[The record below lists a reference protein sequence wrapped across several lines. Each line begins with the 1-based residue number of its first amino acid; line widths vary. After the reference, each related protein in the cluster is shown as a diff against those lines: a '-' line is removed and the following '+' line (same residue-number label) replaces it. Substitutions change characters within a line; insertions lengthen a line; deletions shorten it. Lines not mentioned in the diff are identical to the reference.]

1 LPASPRR
8 IRELLR
14 RATAG
19 VPGPD
24 LNGCLQAAI
33 TDTEIV
39 EMTDAAPRNN
49 NELAM
54 DRSRMASE
62 RTLMA
67 WLRTALSMISFG
79 FTIFKFLEALQQQAT
94 VKALRPDSPR
104 NVGLALIGIGT
115 VALLLACVQHRRY
128 LRALGPDQ
136 ARAGLDLPLLVSG
149 FVALLG
155 LLMFVSVVFGW
166 GAFG

>member
-1 LPASPRR
+1 MA
-8 IRELLR
+8 
-14 RATAG
+14 
-19 VPGPD
+19 
-24 LNGCLQAAI
+24 
-33 TDTEIV
+33 
-39 EMTDAAPRNN
+39 DAAPRNS

-67 WLRTALSMISFG
+67 WLRTSLSMISFG

-94 VKALRPDSPR
+94 TKPLRPDSPR
-104 NVGLALIGIGT
+104 NVGLALIAIGT
-115 VALLLACVQHRRY
+115 GALILACVQHRRY
-128 LRALGPDQ
+128 LQVLGPDQ
-136 ARAGLDLPLLVSG
+136 PRAGLDLPLLVSG

-155 LLMFVSVVFGW
+155 LLMFVSVVLSW

>member
-1 LPASPRR
+1 
-8 IRELLR
+8 
-14 RATAG
+14 
-19 VPGPD
+19 
-24 LNGCLQAAI
+24 
-33 TDTEIV
+33 
-39 EMTDAAPRNN
+39 MTDATPRSN

-67 WLRTALSMISFG
+67 WLRTSLSMISFG

-115 VALLLACVQHRRY
+115 VALILACVQHRRY
-128 LRALGPDQ
+128 LRALGPDE

-155 LLMFVSVVFGW
+155 LLMFVSVVLSW

>member
-1 LPASPRR
+1 MHEQRPRS
-8 IRELLR
+8 
-14 RATAG
+14 AAVVVG
-19 VPGPD
+19 FG
-24 LNGCLQAAI
+24 LNDFKQAAL

-39 EMTDAAPRNN
+39 DMTDAAPRNN

-67 WLRTALSMISFG
+67 WLRTSLSMISFG
-79 FTIFKFLEALQQQAT
+79 FTIFKFLEAMQQQSAA
-94 VKALRPDSPR
+94 KALRPDSPR

-115 VALLLACVQHRRY
+115 VALILACVQHRRY
-128 LRALGPDQ
+128 LRVLGPDE

-155 LLMFVSVVFGW
+155 LLMFVSVVLSW